1 MEAVPLLL
9 KESTPSSEEADYL
22 AVKNLKDAKF
32 VLCSETV
39 KLWKIAGPVAVSSL
53 FQFLTTSSLNIY
65 AGHLGDIVLSSLS
78 VYLGVISCFYYNLL
92 FGMSSAILTLCGQAY
107 GAGQI
112 QSTGIYV
119 QRSWIV
125 LTMSCIILL
134 PTHIYATQILEFLGQ
149 DKEISDLAGKYAI
162 KVIPSMFSYAFI
174 FPTQRF
180 LQAQSKVK
188 VITCITFVAL
198 LLQNVLLYIFI
209 YGLDLGTTGLAMANN
224 VTHWVLALAL
234 VVYASCWCKEGW
246 SGFSFLAFKDLLP
259 FTWLSL
265 SLSLM
270 TCLEQW
276 YSTFIVLLAG
286 QLDNP
291 VIALGSYSICIN
303 VQGWYLMLLLG
314 ISTAVSVRV
323 SNTLGMSHPRAAR
336 YSFIVTMSQSLFIG
350 VSFMSVVFLS
360 KQDLAI
366 IFTNSEDLIRAVADL
381 AYLLGLTMLLS
392 SVSQVISGV
401 AIGSG
406 WQVMIGY
413 INLGC
418 YYIVGLSLGYFLGF
432 NQHLGLKGLWGGTQC
447 GSVIQI
453 FILIIIIWKTNWNK
467 EVEQTANRMR
477 LWGSSNFRK
486 EMV

>member
-1 MEAVPLLL
+1 MEAPLLMR
-9 KESTPSSEEADYL
+9 ESSPPTESDDYL
-22 AVKNLKDAKF
+22 EVKNLKDAKF

-39 KLWKIAGPVAVSSL
+39 KLWKIAGPVALSSL
-53 FQFLTTSSLNIY
+53 FQYLTVSSLNIY
-65 AGHLGDIVLSSLS
+65 AGHLGDIVLSSISL
-78 VYLGVISCFYYNLL
+78 YLGVISCFYYNFL
-92 FGMSSAILTLCGQAY
+92 FGMSSALLTLCGQAY
-107 GAGQI
+107 GAGQVK
-112 QSTGIYV
+112 STGIYL

-134 PTHIYATQILEFLGQ
+134 PTHIYATPILEFLGQ
-149 DKEISDLAGKYAI
+149 DKEISELAGNYAL
-162 KVIPSMFSYAFI
+162 KAIPSMFSFAFI
-174 FPTQRF
+174 LPTQRF
-180 LQAQSKVK
+180 LQAQSKVM

-198 LLQNVLLYIFI
+198 LVQNLLLYVFI
-209 YGLDLGTTGLAMANN
+209 YGFNWGSTGLAMAHN
-224 VTHWVLALAL
+224 VSHWVLALAL

-246 SGFSFLAFKDLLP
+246 SGYSFLAFKDLLP

-265 SLSLM
+265 SLSVM

-286 QLDNP
+286 HLDNP
-291 VIALGSYSICIN
+291 VIALASYSICIN
-303 VQGWYLMLLLG
+303 IQGWYLMLLLG
-314 ISTAVSVRV
+314 ISTAISVRV

-336 YSFIVTMSQSLFIG
+336 YSFIVTMCESLFIG
-350 VSFMSVVFLS
+350 ISFMSVVLLC
-360 KQDLAI
+360 KQNLAM

-381 AYLLGLTMLLS
+381 AYLLALSMLLS

-413 INLGC
+413 INLAC

-432 NQHLGLKGLWGGTQC
+432 NYHLGLKGLWGGTQC

-453 FILIIIIWKTNWNK
+453 FVLIIIIWKTNWTK

-477 LWGSSNFRK
+477 IWGSSNHHK
-486 EMV
+486 EMI